1 MVLMNFNTCQ
11 FRSVQGESTP
21 EKDGLI
27 LCSHWLR
34 TFLSDA
40 AFEVKDRN
48 RRADSL
54 PCSKQCG
61 AWGLYCLFVYLLILL
76 LYSLLLS
83 LITLSYDA
91 NLVML

>member
-11 FRSVQGESTP
+11 FRNVQGESTP

-27 LCSHWLR
+27 LCFHWLR

-54 PCSKQCG
+54 PAPNSVELG
-61 AWGLYCLFVYLLILL
+61 DFIVCLFIC
-76 LYSLLLS
+76 
-83 LITLSYDA
+83 
-91 NLVML
+91 